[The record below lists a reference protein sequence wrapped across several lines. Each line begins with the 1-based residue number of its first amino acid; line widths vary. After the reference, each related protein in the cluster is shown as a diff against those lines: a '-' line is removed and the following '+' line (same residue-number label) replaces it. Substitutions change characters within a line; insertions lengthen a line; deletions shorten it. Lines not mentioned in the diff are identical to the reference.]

1 MNKMAKLA
9 IMAQFQYGQN
19 NWQKQKFIQ
28 IYDKF
33 SPTVKN
39 NVENIYFIKLMAKMI
54 LTPDIG
60 YH

>member
-1 MNKMAKLA
+1 MNKMAKFG
-9 IMAQFQYGQN
+9 IMTQFKYGHK
-19 NWQKQKFIQ
+19 NWQKQRFIQ

-33 SPTVKN
+33 SSTVKN